1 MTRID
6 FYSGSNDKLHTA
18 CLLSAKVI
26 QQDLKVTIY
35 IPDNETA
42 ERLDKLLWTFSSTAF
57 IPHCRVDD
65 KLAYATPVIISQHDE
80 PLPHD
85 NVLINLHIERPP
97 SFSRFL
103 RLIEICG
110 TTMEDTQAARARYR
124 FYKDRGYEIQH
135 HKLGSPR

>member
-18 CLLSAKVI
+18 CRLSAKVI

-35 IPDNETA
+35 IPDDETA

-85 NVLINLHIERPP
+85 NVLINLHDGYPP
-97 SFSRFL
+97 FFSRFL
-103 RLIEICG
+103 RLIEISG
-110 TTMEDTQAARARYR
+110 TTAEDTEAARTRYR
-124 FYKDRGYEIQH
+124 FYKDRGYEIRH
-135 HKLGSPR
+135 HKLRST